1 MKAASVRAILAALQN
16 RKVRYLVAGG
26 LAVNAYGLLRFTKDA
41 DLVIELIPEN
51 ITAAFAA
58 LADLGYKPAVPITAE
73 QFADPR
79 NRESWVREKDM
90 KVLQFWSDEHRQT
103 PLDIFIHIPFDF
115 ATEFAVAPTKEL
127 RDIGP
132 IPIVTLA
139 TLVRM
144 KKAANRE
151 QDRID
156 LDNLRLIYPTE
167 DLANGGAT

>member
-1 MKAASVRAILAALQN
+1 MKAASVRAILAAL
-16 RKVRYLVAGG
+16 RDHEVRYLVAGG
-26 LAVNAYGLLRFTKDA
+26 LAVNAYGFLRFTKDA

-51 ITAAFAA
+51 IKAAFRA
-58 LADLGYKPAVPITAE
+58 LAGLGYKPSVPISAE
-73 QFADPR
+73 QFASAQ
-79 NRESWVREKDM
+79 NRENWMREKDM

-132 IPIVTLA
+132 VPIVTLP
-139 TLVRM
+139 TLIRM

-156 LDNLRLIYPTE
+156 LDNLRLIYPME
-167 DLANGGAT
+167 DLADGGVT